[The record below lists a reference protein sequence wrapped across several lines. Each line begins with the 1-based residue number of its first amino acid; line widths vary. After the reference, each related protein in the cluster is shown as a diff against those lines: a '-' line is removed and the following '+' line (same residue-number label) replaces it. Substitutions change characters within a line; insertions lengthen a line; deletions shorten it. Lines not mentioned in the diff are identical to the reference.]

1 MVKIHN
7 FIKLDDLKK
16 MGQKIIFIFR
26 SILFFMV
33 TEAIEAI
40 EVIGQ
45 IILFLMSENKFFLSK
60 FWRRKNLRNWIIS
73 S

>member
-45 IILFLMSENKFFLSK
+45 IIFF
-60 FWRRKNLRNWIIS
+60 FDERK
-73 S
+73 